1 LNGTGRAKA
10 ESWYRVENRY
20 QLCCTEGPSRPMNA
34 CHALPTANFDP
45 EGCIALV
52 GHQNVG
58 KSVIFHHLTGVY
70 VTVANYPGTTVEVA
84 RGKARDTGAT
94 VVDTP
99 GIVTL
104 PPQTADEWTTA
115 RVLFREKL
123 RSLIQVGDAKN
134 LGRTLLLT
142 APLAELGVPMVL
154 VLNMMDEAKSRGLD
168 LDVRQ
173 LEARMGLPVVPAV
186 AIRGEGIPHLAEHLQ
201 SPRAPGFR
209 LKYSDAV
216 ETAAAEVAALLPEDG
231 IAPRGLALAWL
242 TCDPS
247 AEEWFRAELPKELVE
262 SLEAIRETAQMAEV
276 EPLSTVVQAA
286 RLDFAESTAR
296 AVRAETEG
304 QSRLW
309 GVRLGHLA
317 GHPVWGIPLLLAV
330 LYAVYWFVGQFGAST
345 LVGLMEE
352 DLFGGVLNPW
362 VTEQVRRW
370 SPVPFVTDLLVGEY
384 GLWTVGMTYAL
395 ALIFPIVTTFF
406 FTFGILEDSGYLS
419 RLVVLSNRLF
429 RTLGLNGKAVLPM
442 VLGLGCVTMATLT
455 TRILESRR
463 ERLMVT
469 FLLALAVPCSA
480 QLGVVMG
487 MLGRVSLAATV
498 IWAGFVGLVLLL
510 VGWLAARVLPGERTP
525 LLIALAP
532 LRVPVLGNVL
542 TKTFARLEWYLK
554 EVVPLFL
561 FGTFLLFALD
571 RLGALPWLVEA
582 GKPLVRD
589 WLGLPAEAS
598 AAFLMGFLRRDFGA
612 TGLFALESANLLSPR
627 QAVVG
632 MVTITLFIPCIAS
645 IMIIVKEHGRRTAL
659 SMLAL
664 IFPLAFLVGGLL
676 NRGLLALGWGGP

>member
-1 LNGTGRAKA
+1 M
-10 ESWYRVENRY
+10 S
-20 QLCCTEGPSRPMNA
+20 S
-34 CHALPTANFDP
+34 CHALPDVDADDNA
-45 EGCIALV
+45 CIALI

-84 RGKARDTGAT
+84 RGRSRDLDVT

-104 PPQTADEWTTA
+104 PPQTADEWVTA
-115 RVLFREKL
+115 RALFGEPL
-123 RSLIQVGDAKN
+123 RAIVQVGDGNN
-134 LGRTLLLT
+134 LRRTLLLT
-142 APLAELGVPMVL
+142 VQLAELGVPLVL
-154 VLNMMDEAKSRGLD
+154 VLNMMDEARARGLSVD
-168 LDVRQ
+168 TGR
-173 LEARMGLPVVPAV
+173 LEARLGLPVVAAT
-186 AIRGEGIPHLAEHLQ
+186 AIKGEGIGSLREHLGA
-201 SPRAPGFR
+201 PRLPGFR
-209 LKYSDAV
+209 LGYPTGIEA
-216 ETAAAEVAALLPEDG
+216 AAAEIEACLPDSRL
-231 IAPRGLALAWL
+231 AKRGLAVAFLAG
-242 TCDPS
+242 DPS
-247 AEEWFRAELPKELVE
+247 AAEWLASRLGKEALQRLDGFR
-262 SLEAIRETAQMAEV
+262 EAAQLSSV
-276 EPLSTVVQAA
+276 EPLSILIQRA
-286 RLDFAESTAR
+286 RLAFAEDTAR
-296 AVRAETEG
+296 DVLAESG
-304 QSRLW
+304 PGSRQW
-309 GVRLGHLA
+309 GARLGHLA
-317 GHPVWGIPLLLAV
+317 THPVWGVPVLLGV

-352 DLFGGVLNPW
+352 DLFGNTLNPW
-362 VTEQVRRW
+362 VTGQVQRW
-370 SPVPFVTDLLVGEY
+370 SPHPFLTDLLVGEY

-395 ALIFPIVTTFF
+395 ALILPIVTTFF
-406 FTFGILEDSGYLS
+406 FTFGLLEDSGYLS

-429 RTLGLNGKAVLPM
+429 KALGLNGKAVLPM

-487 MLGRVSLAATV
+487 MLGRVSLSATL
-498 IWAGFVGLVLLL
+498 IWAGFVGLVLLA

-532 LRVPVLGNVL
+532 LRIPVLGNVL

-561 FGTFLLFALD
+561 LGTFLLFALD
-571 RLGALPWLVEA
+571 RLGALPWLIEA
-582 GKPLVRD
+582 GQPIVKD

-632 MVTITLFIPCIAS
+632 MVTITLFVPCIAS
-645 IMIIVKEHGRRTAL
+645 IMIIVKEHGGRIATL
-659 SMLAL
+659 MLAL
-664 IFPLAFLVGGLL
+664 IFPLAFLIGGLL
-676 NRGLLALGWGGP
+676 NRTLLMVGWGGP

>member
-1 LNGTGRAKA
+1 M
-10 ESWYRVENRY
+10 S
-20 QLCCTEGPSRPMNA
+20 S
-34 CHALPTANFDP
+34 CHASPDIASPDL
-45 EGCIALV
+45 EGSIALV

-84 RGKARDTGAT
+84 RGRSKDLAAT

-104 PPQTADEWTTA
+104 PPRTEDEWVTA
-115 RVLFREKL
+115 RALLRERL
-123 RSLIQVGDAKN
+123 RAIAQVGDGNN
-134 LGRTLLLT
+134 LRRTLLLT
-142 APLAELGVPMVL
+142 TQLAELGVPLVL
-154 VLNMMDEAKSRGLD
+154 TLNMMDEVRARGLTVD
-168 LDVRQ
+168 TGQ
-173 LEARMGLPVVPAV
+173 LEARLGVPVVAAV
-186 AIRGEGIPHLAEHLQ
+186 AIKGEGVPKLMGYLGE
-201 SPRAPGFR
+201 SRPPKFR
-209 LKYSDAV
+209 LSYPAEI
-216 ETAAAEVAALLPEDG
+216 ETAAADIVACLPHTHL
-231 IAPRGLALAWL
+231 ARRGLALAFL
-242 TCDPS
+242 AGDPS
-247 AEEWFRAELPKELVE
+247 AEEWLTE
-262 SLEAIRETAQMAEV
+262 SLDAANLERLQAFRETAQLACV
-276 EPLSTVVQAA
+276 EPLSTLIQRT
-286 RLDFAESTAR
+286 RLHFAEDTAR
-296 AVRAETEG
+296 AVVAETG
-304 QSRLW
+304 SNSRQW
-309 GVRLGHLA
+309 GARLGHLA
-317 GHPVWGIPLLLAV
+317 THPVWGIPILLGV
-330 LYAVYWFVGQFGAST
+330 LYAIYWFVGQFGAST
-345 LVGLMEE
+345 LVGLVEE
-352 DLFGGVLNPW
+352 DLFENLLNPW
-362 VTEQVRRW
+362 VTEQVRQW
-370 SPVPFVTDLLVGEY
+370 SPLPFITDLLVGEY

-395 ALIFPIVTTFF
+395 ALILPIVSTFF

-419 RLVVLSNRLF
+419 RLVVLSNRVF
-429 RTLGLNGKAVLPM
+429 RTLGLNGKAILPM

-487 MLGRVSLAATV
+487 MLGRVSLVATM
-498 IWAGFVGLVLLL
+498 IWAGFVVTVLLV
-510 VGWLAARVLPGERTP
+510 VGWLAARVIPGERTP

-532 LRVPVLGNVL
+532 LRVPVFGNVL

-571 RLGALPWLVEA
+571 RLGALPWLIEA

-645 IMIIVKEHGRRTAL
+645 IMIIVKEHGGRTAAL
-659 SMLAL
+659 MLAM
-664 IFPLAFLVGGLL
+664 IFPLAFLIGGLL
-676 NRGLLALGWGGP
+676 NRGLLMIGWGGL

>member
-1 LNGTGRAKA
+1 M
-10 ESWYRVENRY
+10 S
-20 QLCCTEGPSRPMNA
+20 S
-34 CHALPTANFDP
+34 CHASPDIASPDL
-45 EGCIALV
+45 EGSIALV

-58 KSVIFHHLTGVY
+58 KSVIFHHLTGIY
-70 VTVANYPGTTVEVA
+70 VTVANYPGTTVEVS
-84 RGKARDTGAT
+84 RGRSKDLAAT

-104 PPQTADEWTTA
+104 PPRTEDEWVTA
-115 RVLFREKL
+115 RALLREKL
-123 RSLIQVGDAKN
+123 RAIAQVGDGNN
-134 LGRTLLLT
+134 LRRTLLLT
-142 APLAELGVPMVL
+142 TQLAELGVPLVL
-154 VLNMMDEAKSRGLD
+154 TLNMMDEARARGLSVD
-168 LDVRQ
+168 TGQ
-173 LEARMGLPVVPAV
+173 LEARLGVPVVAAV
-186 AIRGEGIPHLAEHLQ
+186 AIKGEGVPELMGYLGE
-201 SPRAPGFR
+201 SRPPKFR
-209 LKYSDAV
+209 LSYPADI
-216 ETAAAEVAALLPEDG
+216 ETAAAEIASHLPHTHLSR
-231 IAPRGLALAWL
+231 RGLALAFL
-242 TCDPS
+242 AGDPS
-247 AEEWFRAELPKELVE
+247 AEEWLTETLAPDA
-262 SLEAIRETAQMAEV
+262 LEQLQALRETAQLACV
-276 EPLSTVVQAA
+276 EPLSTLIQRT
-286 RLDFAESTAR
+286 RLHFAEDAAR
-296 AVRAETEG
+296 AVVTESG
-304 QSRLW
+304 PNSRQW
-309 GVRLGHLA
+309 GARLGHFA
-317 GHPVWGIPLLLAV
+317 THPVWGFPVLLAV

-352 DLFGGVLNPW
+352 DLFENILNPW
-362 VTEQVRRW
+362 VTGLVQEW
-370 SPVPFVTDLLVGEY
+370 SPLPFITDLLVGEY

-395 ALIFPIVTTFF
+395 ALILPIVTTFF

-419 RLVVLSNRLF
+419 RLVVLSNRVF
-429 RTLGLNGKAVLPM
+429 RALGLNGKAVLPM

-487 MLGRVSLAATV
+487 MLGRVSLVATM
-498 IWAGFVGLVLLL
+498 IWAGFVVTVLLI
-510 VGWLAARVLPGERTP
+510 VGWLAARVIPGERTP

-532 LRVPVLGNVL
+532 LRVPVFSNVL

-561 FGTFLLFALD
+561 IGTFILFALD
-571 RLGALPWLVEA
+571 RLGALPWLIEA

-645 IMIIVKEHGRRTAL
+645 IMIIIKEHGGRTAAL
-659 SMLAL
+659 MLAL
-664 IFPLAFLVGGLL
+664 IFPLAFLIGGLL
-676 NRGLLALGWGGP
+676 NRGLLLIGWGGL